1 MQNEGRKPCRLFIAT
16 KKSPLCRMG
25 RGGQGTWFE
34 THLWPP
40 CAAPLSGP
48 TNIAS
53 ILPKTAEIATDVGG
67 DILCQPQKK
76 TEPYCGRNLARL
88 VDDALL
94 RLGLVDVGSL
104 PWSWDEADLLRR
116 FKLWADNEYLALASW
131 GLYRR
136 ESASIHRARI
146 GGDDENLSC

>member
-1 MQNEGRKPCRLFIAT
+1 MPDGARPSRDVLRNALVASVRRAFIRTDEHRIYSAKDGRDCH
-16 KKSPLCRMG
+16 G
-25 RGGQGTWFE
+25 RW
-34 THLWPP
+34 
-40 CAAPLSGP
+40 
-48 TNIAS
+48 
-53 ILPKTAEIATDVGG
+53 G

>member
-1 MQNEGRKPCRLFIAT
+1 MPDGARPSRDVLRNALVASVRRAFIRTDEHRIYSAKDGRDCHGCWGRYIVPATEENRTVLRAKPT
-16 KKSPLCRMG
+16 
-25 RGGQGTWFE
+25 
-34 THLWPP
+34 
-40 CAAPLSGP
+40 
-48 TNIAS
+48 
-53 ILPKTAEIATDVGG
+53 
-67 DILCQPQKK
+67 
-76 TEPYCGRNLARL
+76 RL